1 ITVGFYCLLSPLWL
15 CLHWTSSSNSETV
28 RQSQNKVYKQ
38 EGESVTLDCSFTLS
52 FNYYVMNWYQQPFG
66 ERMTEVMSIYSDS
79 TSSSK
84 GRYSVSFQKG
94 NKILT
99 LTITGLTL
107 TDSGVYFC
115 AVGEVPRVYRCGNN
129 NYGLHFGAGTRL
141 TVKPNVQDP
150 DPSVYQMRSPK
161 TGRTVCLFT
170 DFDSQADFQKPEGA
184 TVISLNSS
192 VLDMKVMDSKSN
204 GALTWNSET
213 NIEFSTLNFKKIVF
227 VSLFLLLDYSCD
239 AKLIEKSFETDMD
252 LNFYNLLVIGLRILL
267 LKVIGFNLFMTLR
280 LWSC

>member
-1 ITVGFYCLLSPLWL
+1 MGSLLLPLPISL
-15 CLHWTSSSNSETV
+15 PLS
-28 RQSQNKVYKQ
+28 VY
-38 EGESVTLDCSFTLS
+38 
-52 FNYYVMNWYQQPFG
+52 
-66 ERMTEVMSIYSDS
+66 
-79 TSSSK
+79 
-84 GRYSVSFQKG
+84 
-94 NKILT
+94 
-99 LTITGLTL
+99 
-107 TDSGVYFC
+107 
-115 AVGEVPRVYRCGNN
+115 
-129 NYGLHFGAGTRL
+129 
-141 TVKPNVQDP
+141 VQDP

>member
-1 ITVGFYCLLSPLWL
+1 MKRIWDALLGLLWVHVCLVTGMKVEQSPSALSL
-15 CLHWTSSSNSETV
+15 
-28 RQSQNKVYKQ
+28 Q
-38 EGESVTLDCSFTLS
+38 EGASSILKCNYSSAVNNVQWFRQNPEGGSLTRLFYIASGMKQSGRLNCTLNAKERFSTLHVAAS
-52 FNYYVMNWYQQPFG
+52 QL
-66 ERMTEVMSIYSDS
+66 EDS
-79 TSSSK
+79 AT
-84 GRYSVSFQKG
+84 Y
-94 NKILT
+94 L
-99 LTITGLTL
+99 
-107 TDSGVYFC
+107 C
-115 AVGEVPRVYRCGNN
+115 AVEAHSTNN
-129 NYGLHFGAGTRL
+129 LVFGRGTM
-141 TVKPNVQDP
+141 VKVDLNVQDP

-184 TVISLNSS
+184 TVISLNST

-213 NIEFSTLNFKKIVF
+213 NIECKENFQQPF
-227 VSLFLLLDYSCD
+227 YPSSNYSCD

>member
-1 ITVGFYCLLSPLWL
+1 
-15 CLHWTSSSNSETV
+15 TSSLPGLALSGVSLDIILEPET
-28 RQSQNKVYKQ
+28 K
-38 EGESVTLDCSFTLS
+38 
-52 FNYYVMNWYQQPFG
+52 
-66 ERMTEVMSIYSDS
+66 
-79 TSSSK
+79 
-84 GRYSVSFQKG
+84 
-94 NKILT
+94 T
-99 LTITGLTL
+99 LTVL
-107 TDSGVYFC
+107 
-115 AVGEVPRVYRCGNN
+115 VGEPATFRCNVTGGDLK
-129 NYGLHFGAGTRL
+129 NY
-141 TVKPNVQDP
+141 QDP

-184 TVISLNSS
+184 TVISLNST

>member
-1 ITVGFYCLLSPLWL
+1 TG
-15 CLHWTSSSNSETV
+15 SSNSETV

-115 AVGEVPRVYRCGNN
+115 ACDSGSGSQKLV
-129 NYGLHFGAGTRL
+129 FGQGTRL
-141 TVKPNVQDP
+141 TVNPDVQDP

>member
-1 ITVGFYCLLSPLWL
+1 MKC
-15 CLHWTSSSNSETV
+15 SSGIVIVLVFMLGQIHGDSV
-28 RQSQNKVYKQ
+28 KQ
-38 EGESVTLDCSFTLS
+38 MEGQVTLSEEASLTINCTFSTSTTPTLFWYVQYLGEGPQILLKALRDKEKGSNKGFEATLDISSKSFHLKKGS
-52 FNYYVMNWYQQPFG
+52 VQM
-66 ERMTEVMSIYSDS
+66 SDS
-79 TSSSK
+79 AVYYCAPFDNRLYF
-84 GRYSVSFQKG
+84 G
-94 NKILT
+94 
-99 LTITGLTL
+99 
-107 TDSGVYFC
+107 SGTK
-115 AVGEVPRVYRCGNN
+115 
-129 NYGLHFGAGTRL
+129 LS
-141 TVKPNVQDP
+141 VKPNVQDP

-184 TVISLNSS
+184 TVISLNST

-213 NIEFSTLNFKKIVF
+213 NIECKENFQQPF
-227 VSLFLLLDYSCD
+227 YPSSNYSCD

>member
-1 ITVGFYCLLSPLWL
+1 RQGPYQITVLEGTSVTMNCIYTFTQYPTLFWYVQYPNKALQLLHKETMENSKNFGARNIKDKNSPI
-15 CLHWTSSSNSETV
+15 TKSSVQVSNSAM
-28 RQSQNKVYKQ
+28 
-38 EGESVTLDCSFTLS
+38 
-52 FNYYVMNWYQQPFG
+52 YYCIHCGANTGGSSYGKLTFG
-66 ERMTEVMSIYSDS
+66 
-79 TSSSK
+79 
-84 GRYSVSFQKG
+84 Q
-94 NKILT
+94 
-99 LTITGLTL
+99 
-107 TDSGVYFC
+107 
-115 AVGEVPRVYRCGNN
+115 
-129 NYGLHFGAGTRL
+129 GTFL
-141 TVKPNVQDP
+141 TVHPNVQDP

-184 TVISLNSS
+184 TVISLNST

>member
-1 ITVGFYCLLSPLWL
+1 MKC
-15 CLHWTSSSNSETV
+15 SSGIVIVLVLMLGQIHGDSV
-28 RQSQNKVYKQ
+28 KQ
-38 EGESVTLDCSFTLS
+38 MEGQVTLSEEASLTINCTFSTSTTPTL
-52 FNYYVMNWYQQPFG
+52 FWYVQYLG
-66 ERMTEVMSIYSDS
+66 EGPQILLKALRDKEKGSNKGFEATLD
-79 TSSSK
+79 SSSK
-84 GRYSVSFQKG
+84 SFHLKKGSVKMS
-94 NKILT
+94 
-99 LTITGLTL
+99 
-107 TDSGVYFC
+107 DSAVYYC
-115 AVGEVPRVYRCGNN
+115 APFDNRLY
-129 NYGLHFGAGTRL
+129 FGSGTKL
-141 TVKPNVQDP
+141 SVKPNVQDP

-184 TVISLNSS
+184 TVISLNST

-213 NIEFSTLNFKKIVF
+213 NIECKENFQQPF
-227 VSLFLLLDYSCD
+227 YPSSNYSCD

>member
-1 ITVGFYCLLSPLWL
+1 MKC
-15 CLHWTSSSNSETV
+15 SSGIVIVLVFMLGQIHGDSV
-28 RQSQNKVYKQ
+28 KQ
-38 EGESVTLDCSFTLS
+38 MEGQVTLSEEASLTINCTFSTSTTPTLFWYVQYLGEGPQILLKALRDKEKGSNKGFEATLDISSKSFHLKKGS
-52 FNYYVMNWYQQPFG
+52 VQM
-66 ERMTEVMSIYSDS
+66 SDS
-79 TSSSK
+79 AVYYCALRRGSGNYKYTFGK
-84 GRYSVSFQKG
+84 GTKLKV
-94 NKILT
+94 L
-99 LTITGLTL
+99 
-107 TDSGVYFC
+107 
-115 AVGEVPRVYRCGNN
+115 
-129 NYGLHFGAGTRL
+129 
-141 TVKPNVQDP
+141 PNVQDP

-184 TVISLNSS
+184 TVISLNST

-213 NIEFSTLNFKKIVF
+213 NIECKENFQQPF
-227 VSLFLLLDYSCD
+227 YPSSNYSCD